1 MAGEPATGELPVV
14 GGVPEVA
21 PGGGRRIRATAPVST
36 AADTGTFPR
45 VPELIVPPAEAP
57 PAEAPPPATQSS
69 HTQYADSQTHDSQ
82 GFETSTGAIAPPVS
96 QPVFGQMADVPST
109 PVTPSG
115 PQAPPTSQPIPGVP
129 PAPVTPAGPQAPPAH
144 VSTPAH
150 MPAAPGPVPLPQP
163 VAVDPT
169 SAGVLATKKLQAAKK
184 AAAAAVRRTERRA
197 AARSRLSFWT
207 VVLAVGVI
215 ALAAAALHV
224 GPEWLGGAGAVLVLT
239 TYSWAA
245 AARTGGRQVVFAVVA
260 FVIGVSALVVDGSVL
275 RSGAAVLTCVVSG
288 VLAVVLTVPARNFVL
303 AVREVVLATA
313 IASIGAYATVG
324 FEPVAS
330 AVRFNYLTLALG
342 FGALLLLVWRF
353 AAGLHGLGTRGL
365 VILGAGTLLLTVSLA
380 YTEALRHFGVTAMTQ
395 PLEYFTDW
403 SRDTIGAAPRMLTV
417 LLGVPALVWGVHM
430 RARRRQGWWVC
441 TFGAAATLPVA
452 QRLVNLDTSYVEA
465 GLQTAYSVALGILVG
480 WVLIRVDQQMSGT
493 RGARARAAEEHEAV
507 RPEPRR
513 FSSL

>member
-14 GGVPEVA
+14 PQDHQDPQNHPVA
-21 PGGGRRIRATAPVST
+21 PGGGRRIRAQAPVST
-36 AADTGTFPR
+36 AADTGSFPAVR
-45 VPELIVPPAEAP
+45 LPPPTAPAAAPPELP
-57 PAEAPPPATQSS
+57 
-69 HTQYADSQTHDSQ
+69 
-82 GFETSTGAIAPPVS
+82 ETANGALPPPVS
-96 QPVFGQMADVPST
+96 QPVFGQMPDLPSA
-109 PVTPSG
+109 PV
-115 PQAPPTSQPIPGVP
+115 APVASSNPPMSASQPIP
-129 PAPVTPAGPQAPPAH
+129 VTPAAPQPAPITVPMPQA
-144 VSTPAH
+144 V
-150 MPAAPGPVPLPQP
+150 PAAPMPVPLPQP
-163 VAVDPT
+163 VALDPEGP
-169 SAGVLATKKLQAAKK
+169 GVRAKKKLQAEKK
-184 AAAAAVRRTERRA
+184 AALAADRRRERRA
-197 AARSRLSFWT
+197 AARSRLGFWS
-207 VVLAVGVI
+207 VVLAIGVA

-224 GPEWLGGAGAVLVLT
+224 GPEWLAGAGAVLVLT

-245 AARTGGRQVVFAVVA
+245 AARTGGRQVVSSVVA
-260 FVIGVSALVVDGSVL
+260 FLIGTSALLVDGAVL

-288 VLAVVLTVPARNFVL
+288 VLAVVLTVPARSFAA
-303 AVREVVLATA
+303 AVREVVMATA

-342 FGALLLLVWRF
+342 FGALLFLVWRF

-365 VILGAGTLLLTVSLA
+365 VILGVGALLLTVSLA
-380 YTEALRHFGVTAMTQ
+380 YTEALRHFGVTTLTQ
-395 PLEYFTDW
+395 PLEALTAW
-403 SRDTIGAAPRMLTV
+403 SRDTIGAAPRLLTV

-452 QRLVNLDTSYVEA
+452 QRLVNINTSYVEA
-465 GLQTAYSVALGILVG
+465 GLQTAYSVALGVLVG
-480 WVLIRVDQQMSGT
+480 WVLIRVDQQLTGT